1 MTCECTGVCVYK
13 MACRRSLSR
22 VHCRLTL
29 SPPPFDR
36 QTKALSHFKGGGR
49 GRPSGECPAS
59 AHTAPL
65 CTRLGSRAGSLSAH
79 PAAARAP
86 CALPPSLSPP
96 VPREQVIFGRS
107 RWVQLACTAAPQLV
121 REVAA
126 HIMRRPSAPAA
137 APPRPLQPP
146 QPLARTPLEH
156 IRNAWFTW
164 QGLLARLRR
173 TELPGGTAS
182 AIVVGRCPAGACAFQ
197 PRPDTSRLAY
207 FPTAGRRRQ

>member
-22 VHCRLTL
+22 HRSPDTI
-29 SPPPFDR
+29 PPPFDR

-146 QPLARTPLEH
+146 QPLALTPLASTFETPGSLG
-156 IRNAWFTW
+156 RVC
-164 QGLLARLRR
+164 
-173 TELPGGTAS
+173 LPG
-182 AIVVGRCPAGACAFQ
+182 CGALSCLAAR
-197 PRPDTSRLAY
+197 PRR
-207 FPTAGRRRQ
+207 